1 MADESSFDVVSKVD
15 MQIVDDA
22 VNAANK
28 EITVRFDFRGSIS
41 KFELDK
47 KAGQITIV
55 SDDEGKLKS
64 TVEILRSRIAK
75 RGIEQKAL
83 DFQKVETAA
92 LGGTVRQLVKI
103 AQGIPSEKAKQ
114 MVADIKSAKLKV
126 TPSIQSDQVRVTSKS
141 RDSLQEAIALL
152 KSKDYGIPL
161 QFTNY
166 R

>member
-1 MADESSFDVVSKVD
+1 MADEFSFDVVSKVD
-15 MQIVDDA
+15 MQAMDDA

-28 EITVRFDFRGSIS
+28 EMEVRFDFRGSIS
-41 KFELDK
+41 KLELDK
-47 KAGQITIV
+47 KASEIKMV

-64 TVEILRSRIAK
+64 VIEILRSRVAK

-83 DFQKVETAA
+83 DFQKLEVA
-92 LGGTVRQLVKI
+92 LGNTVRQVVKVLS
-103 AQGIPSEKAKQ
+103 GIPVEKAKL

-141 RDSLQEAIALL
+141 KDTLQQAMALL
-152 KSKDYGIPL
+152 KSKDYSLPI